1 MYSSTREG
9 TKRTMVGIAVAAS
22 SEGTLVSIRKR
33 VSAVLAQAAWLD
45 NKSRSDIME
54 QAMKV
59 GRVCLLV
66 PKEELAKFVS
76 MNLDEV
82 MKAWN
87 RAYKRT
93 WVRTRK
99 TNVMSG
105 MKLQRGRVDPVVFYL
120 VSSHQKPQPAH
131 EPLQGTVL
139 IDRYWNAATGGDER
153 IEGYLKTHKVHTV
166 QWAMGAPHYL
176 ISRPNCRHYLIP
188 LKTEE
193 VVSSTVKQIRS
204 RHQRKPTNVRRPI
217 TDSQRWVEFKA
228 LRVEVL
234 NALMKYA
241 PKPNKTGAK

>member
-131 EPLQGTVL
+131 EPLQGKLLVDYYWRSVL
-139 IDRYWNAATGGDER
+139 EGDYRLER
-153 IEGYLKTHKVHTV
+153 VGKIVRNRKIRTV
-166 QWAMGAPHYL
+166 QWALGAPHYL
-176 ISRPNCRHYLIP
+176 ITRPNCRHYLIP
-188 LKTEE
+188 VKTND
-193 VVSSTVKQIRS
+193 VLALGIRDI
-204 RHQRKPTNVRRPI
+204 RALYQKKRTGIRRPL
-217 TDSQRWVEFKA
+217 TDQMRRKEYLE
-228 LRVEVL
+228 LRRAVL
-234 NALMKYA
+234 SEASRRLGK
-241 PKPNKTGAK
+241 